1 MSLVSIF
8 RRARYRMHFRPSVQ
22 GSHSFSRPHG
32 FILREIVKLLRQSD
46 PKNKDFNVKVFFF
59 IEVRVQSIDRRR
71 LELDAG
77 IETDDS
83 IG

>member
-8 RRARYRMHFRPSVQ
+8 RRARYRMHFCPSVQ
-22 GSHSFSRPHG
+22 GSHSFARLHG

-59 IEVRVQSIDRRR
+59 IEMRVQSIDRRR